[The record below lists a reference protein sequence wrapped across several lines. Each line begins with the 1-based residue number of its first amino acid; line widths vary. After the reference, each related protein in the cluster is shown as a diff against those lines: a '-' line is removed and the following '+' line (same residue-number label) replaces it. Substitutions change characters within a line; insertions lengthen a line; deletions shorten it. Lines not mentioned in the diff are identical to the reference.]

1 MNFDKTL
8 QGRRSIRKYKKK
20 AIPWKKLAFILDA
33 ARYSP
38 SAGNLQN
45 WRLIVV
51 DNKDKKNKIST
62 ACMGQKWMNQAPIH
76 VIVCSDNSTLDKFY
90 KNSKFPTQNCA
101 VAIQNIMLK
110 AFSLEIGSCWVG
122 AFDERAIKR
131 DLKIPD
137 NISVEAIITLGYPDQ
152 KVEMPKR
159 MDLGT
164 ILSFNEFGKKDPD
177 TMFPLKK

>member
-1 MNFDKTL
+1 MNIDNCIK
-8 QGRRSIRKYKKK
+8 GRRSVRKYKDKK
-20 AIPWKKLAFILDA
+20 LPWKKLAFILDA

-45 WRLIVV
+45 WRFIII
-51 DNKDKKNKIST
+51 DDKEKKDKIST
-62 ACMGQKWMNQAPIH
+62 ACLGQKWMNQAPIFI
-76 VIVCSDNSTLDKFY
+76 IVCSDNSTTDKFY
-90 KNSKFPTQNCA
+90 KNSKYTTQNCA

-110 AFSLEIGSCWVG
+110 AYSLGLGTCWVG